1 MTAPE
6 TPTVATIGFYL
17 WNDMTMLDVLAPHQT
32 LGFSPG
38 IETFTF
44 ARTTEPVVSDTG
56 VRIVPDYGLADV
68 PQPDVLLVG
77 GGANALTEM
86 ADPEVVATIAR
97 LGAGARYVAS
107 VCTGALILAEAGL
120 LDGYKAN
127 THWAARAQL
136 AAYPKV
142 EVVTDRVVV
151 DRDRFTGGGVTAG
164 IDIALTL
171 LGVLLGDETAAFTE
185 LLLEYRPAPPYGTG
199 HPDSSP
205 AELVAAARGAY
216 AQMAP
221 DIDAFVAGR
230 SGGAQ

>member
-1 MTAPE
+1 MSTPE
-6 TPTVATIGFYL
+6 TPHVATIGFYL
-17 WNDMTMLDVLAPHQT
+17 WNGMTMLDVLGPHQT
-32 LGFSPG
+32 LGFAPG
-38 IETFTF
+38 IKTFTF
-44 ARTTEPVVSDTG
+44 ARTTDPVVADTG
-56 VRIVPDYGLADV
+56 VRFLPDYGLADV
-68 PQPDVLLVG
+68 PQPDVLVVG

-86 ADPEVVATIAR
+86 SDPEVMATFAR

-127 THWAARAQL
+127 THWAAREQL

-142 EVVTDRVVV
+142 ELADGRVVV

-171 LGVLLGDETAAFTE
+171 LAELLGPDTAAFME
-185 LLLEYRPAPPYGTG
+185 LLMEYHPAPPCGTG
-199 HPDSSP
+199 HPDIAP

-216 AQMAP
+216 AEMAP
-221 DIDAFVAGR
+221 DIDAFVARR
-230 SGGAQ
+230 SEG